1 MTRSTMLETI
11 RQDYIRTARSKGAT
25 EKRVIWGHALKNALL
40 PVVTVIGSEFGGL
53 LGGTILIESVFGFP
67 GLGSLVV
74 TSIRSKDVPQVM
86 ASTIF
91 IALIFCLV
99 LLLVDIAYAYIDP
112 RVKAQYEKQ
121 H

>member
-25 EKRVIWGHALKNALL
+25 EKMIIWHHALKNALL

-53 LGGTILIESVFGFP
+53 LGGTILIESVFAVP

-74 TSIRSKDVPQVM
+74 NSIRSKDVPQVM
-86 ASTIF
+86 AATIF
-91 IALIFCLV
+91 IAAIFCVV
-99 LLLVDIAYAYIDP
+99 LLLVDVAYAFIDP
-112 RVKAQYEKQ
+112 RIRARYE